1 MRGTNWGRVR
11 SRNLTLY
18 YVGMLTG
25 DVAYQVQA
33 VAVAWHI
40 FQLHHQALDL
50 GLVGLALFVPTLVL
64 ALPAGVLADRLD
76 RRLTVSITASSE
88 AVFVALFVLAIVNG
102 ITATAPYFA
111 ILVLIG
117 TARAFGTPA
126 ERALLPTIVTSDRFI
141 RAQATYSTFRQFT
154 VIGGPALGGL
164 LVAISTQFALGSC
177 VALLAISAIFIRAL
191 RIERPDAPKPPP
203 PSLHEAL
210 EGVRFIR
217 SVPELAGAISLDL
230 FAVLFGGATALL
242 PAFADAFHAGPHGLG
257 LLRSAPA
264 VGSALVAATIA
275 RKPLERRIGPVMFAC
290 VAIFGIAT
298 IAFGLSHNFVFSLA
312 MLALAGGAD
321 MVSVVIR
328 SGLVQLGTPE
338 AMRGRV
344 LAVENVFIGASNE
357 LGAFESGAFAAL
369 VGVVPSVVIGGIGT
383 LVVIAVWA
391 GMFPALRSADRFPL
405 TTGRH
410 GAPS

>member
-1 MRGTNWGRVR
+1 MR
-11 SRNLTLY
+11 SRNLGLY

-40 FQLHHQALDL
+40 FQLHHRALDL

-76 RRLTVSITASSE
+76 RRITVSITAASE
-88 AVFVALFVLAIVNG
+88 AAFVALFVIAIVRG
-102 ITATAPYFA
+102 VSSSLPYFA
-111 ILVLIG
+111 VLALIG

-141 RAQATYSTFRQFT
+141 RAQATYSTYRQFT

-164 LVAISTQFALGSC
+164 LVAVSTQFALCTC
-177 VALLAISAIFIRAL
+177 VVLLALGSIVIRAL
-191 RIERPDAPKPPP
+191 RIERPDAPKAPP
-203 PSLHEAL
+203 PSFHEAL

-217 SVPELAGAISLDL
+217 SVPEVAGAISLDL

-242 PAFADAFHAGPHGLG
+242 PAFADAFHVGPHGLG

-264 VGSALVAATIA
+264 VGSAIVAGTIA
-275 RKPLERRIGPVMFAC
+275 RKPLQRKIGPVMFAS
-290 VAIFGIAT
+290 VALFGLAT
-298 IAFGLSHNFVFSLA
+298 IAFGLSRNFVFSLA
-312 MLALAGGAD
+312 MLAVAGGAD

-357 LGAFESGAFAAL
+357 LGAFESGAFAAF

-383 LVVIAVWA
+383 LAVIAAWA
-391 GMFPALRSADRFPL
+391 IFFPALRAADRFEVVKW
-405 TTGRH
+405 
-410 GAPS
+410 GAES